1 MRTRIQT
8 QMVQLWQDDRGQ
20 DLVEYALLAGFA
32 AVAASALFPNFAFGP
47 IRTIFSSLSGHITRV
62 TGF

>member
-8 QMVQLWQDDRGQ
+8 RIVTLWQDDRGQ

-32 AVAASALFPNFAFGP
+32 AVAASALFPNFAFAP
-47 IRTIFSSLSGHITRV
+47 IRSIFTNLSGHITRV